1 MASVDVVVPCYNYGR
16 FLETCI
22 RSIIRQD
29 GVSVRVLIIDDASTD
44 NSPDV
49 GRRLASEDDRVHFR
63 RHESNAG
70 HIATYNEGLLE
81 WAASDYV
88 LLISADDVVA
98 PGALARAAGVMDCDL
113 RVGLCFGQEVV
124 FENEVPEVDR
134 VDNAT
139 AEVSVI
145 DGGQLIEMAC
155 DAADNPVPTP
165 TAVVRTSVQKR
176 LGGYKKELPH
186 TADLDM
192 WLRFAANGHVAM
204 VPTVQAFKR
213 EHSANMLKQFTPK
226 ILPDLKQR
234 FLAFESAF
242 VELRDQI
249 ANADELLAKAT
260 QRISDQA
267 FWGAHALF
275 ERGDVEFVQ
284 QLLDFALE
292 LNPRLEDS
300 RQWRRFVWKRRM
312 GLGTWRAI
320 SGLTRGLRGVVGPT
334 S

>member
-49 GRRLASEDDRVHFR
+49 GQRLASEDDRVHFR
-63 RHESNAG
+63 RHEGNAG

-134 VDNAT
+134 VDHAT
-139 AEVSVI
+139 A
-145 DGGQLIEMAC
+145 D
-155 DAADNPVPTP
+155 
-165 TAVVRTSVQKR
+165 VRR
-176 LGGYKKELPH
+176 LGQVRCVDG
-186 TADLDM
+186 
-192 WLRFAANGHVAM
+192 RRGR
-204 VPTVQAFKR
+204 TVRHGGEQ
-213 EHSANMLKQFTPK
+213 HL
-226 ILPDLKQR
+226 
-234 FLAFESAF
+234 
-242 VELRDQI
+242 V
-249 ANADELLAKAT
+249 
-260 QRISDQA
+260 
-267 FWGAHALF
+267 
-275 ERGDVEFVQ
+275 
-284 QLLDFALE
+284 
-292 LNPRLEDS
+292 
-300 RQWRRFVWKRRM
+300 
-312 GLGTWRAI
+312 
-320 SGLTRGLRGVVGPT
+320 
-334 S
+334 